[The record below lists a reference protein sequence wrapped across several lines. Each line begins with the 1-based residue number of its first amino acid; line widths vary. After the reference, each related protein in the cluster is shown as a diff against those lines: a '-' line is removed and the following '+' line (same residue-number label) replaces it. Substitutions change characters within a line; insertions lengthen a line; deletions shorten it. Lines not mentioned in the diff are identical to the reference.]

1 MKSSF
6 VKVNFVSKLDIK
18 RFRMASNVHD
28 NFDIFSKMVIRASS
42 FPPYIF
48 AKPVSNAPHRCQKK
62 SHLALLL
69 HNTTFNQ
76 MGMHSYT
83 MGKYIKAKTPIFTIK
98 GDKNK

>member
-1 MKSSF
+1 MKS
-6 VKVNFVSKLDIK
+6 
-18 RFRMASNVHD
+18 NVYD
-28 NFDIFSKMVIRASS
+28 NFDTFGKMVTRASS
-42 FPPYIF
+42 FPLTFLQSQFQMPPTDV
-48 AKPVSNAPHRCQKK
+48 KKK

-98 GDKNK
+98 GDKNKWVG

>member
-1 MKSSF
+1 MALIDF
-6 VKVNFVSKLDIK
+6 VHKPLFLI
-18 RFRMASNVHD
+18 RM
-28 NFDIFSKMVIRASS
+28 FIIILIFLVKWLPELALSPLTFLQSQFQM
-42 FPPYIF
+42 PPTDV
-48 AKPVSNAPHRCQKK
+48 KKK